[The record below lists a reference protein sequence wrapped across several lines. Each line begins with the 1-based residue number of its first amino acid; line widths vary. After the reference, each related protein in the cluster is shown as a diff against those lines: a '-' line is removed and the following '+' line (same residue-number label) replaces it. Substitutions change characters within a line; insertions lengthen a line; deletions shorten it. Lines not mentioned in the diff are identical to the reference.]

1 MMMLRLLKMQSV
13 NNVLHSHANISNHG
27 RSDGSSATANHI
39 VKVACGKPKMLCF
52 RLRKFDVPAVFF
64 FPFVQTVFEHCVIY
78 NVYTWNPCRPSL
90 KDLVASSGNRAFCKQ
105 CLCLIPVVFC
115 ALVKMGLV
123 LSCFL
128 TWIWTSAPVR
138 FRLCFFQTKASF
150 ICSLYVEYFHLENWE
165 LRTLSY
171 GRPVWEL
178 N

>member
-1 MMMLRLLKMQSV
+1 M
-13 NNVLHSHANISNHG
+13 
-27 RSDGSSATANHI
+27 SSTRTQTLAITAGPTEAALQRIILWRWPALNQRCR
-39 VKVACGKPKMLCF
+39 VFVWGNLMF
-52 RLRKFDVPAVFF
+52 PAVFF

-78 NVYTWNPCRPSL
+78 NVCSWNPCRPSL

-115 ALVKMGLV
+115 ALVKMRLV

-128 TWIWTSAPVR
+128 TWIWISAPVR
-138 FRLCFFQTKASF
+138 FRLCFFQTKAAF
-150 ICSLYVEYFHLENWE
+150 ICSLHVEYFHLENWE